1 MDGDSDDAVAD
12 ADNDADDDDGD
23 DDDADDA
30 DDYSKERK
38 PPYWFLH
45 ISRPL
50 VCCIFII
57 IVIIIVTIMDY
68 DNTVLQKRHQRCM

>member
-1 MDGDSDDAVAD
+1 MDGDSDDD
-12 ADNDADDDDGD
+12 DSDDDDGD
-23 DDDADDA
+23 DDGADNDDVDV

-68 DNTVLQKRHQRCM
+68 DNLVLQKRHQRCM

>member
-12 ADNDADDDDGD
+12 ADDDDGNGNDND
-23 DDDADDA
+23 DDDA

-57 IVIIIVTIMDY
+57 IVTIMDY
-68 DNTVLQKRHQRCM
+68 DNLLLQKRHQSQRCM